1 MRTSWGK
8 GQTSSSSCF
17 GPLNIISM
25 FEFLL
30 FRHRFSGL
38 CGTTRLEFTSP
49 VMFGNSL
56 KVEPISCGV
65 WVCQSHMSVII
76 SQQSLYL
83 HVCCYAGTMAG
94 GSTPFSWQES
104 NQVSALIWVSLLSSA
119 EPWGIQLLSHYA
131 IHLRLYSANVCVAF
145 SCLFQSGENESKEYF
160 QRSIVNF
167 SHKILP
173 RVRREICL
181 LPWQRIK
188 EEGESSFKQNKGK

>member
-1 MRTSWGK
+1 M
-8 GQTSSSSCF
+8 
-17 GPLNIISM
+17 L
-25 FEFLL
+25 ELL
-30 FRHRFSGL
+30 LHRFFWFVWNYQVRNYI
-38 CGTTRLEFTSP
+38 CCD
-49 VMFGNSL
+49 VWKHSL
-56 KVEPISCGV
+56 KVEPIICGV

-145 SCLFQSGENESKEYF
+145 PCQVERMRARNISSVPLLISVIKSCLECSVKCVCCSDKELKRKERAVPMNRVSVIKCCGKNLLSNRRWK
-160 QRSIVNF
+160 QR
-167 SHKILP
+167 
-173 RVRREICL
+173 
-181 LPWQRIK
+181 
-188 EEGESSFKQNKGK
+188 